1 MVNIS
6 ILNAIKHS
14 RTEATVGDF
23 DFALDRIA
31 MGIGRTNMLIT
42 DKVSII
48 NNNDKG

>member
-1 MVNIS
+1 MVNVA

-14 RTEATVGDF
+14 RLEATVRDF

-31 MGIGRTNMLIT
+31 MGIGRTNMMIT

-48 NNNDKG
+48 YNNEG